1 MPDTPAPAGTEPAG
15 EGVTVADDPPRRRYL
30 RKVALTS
37 SAGAIVEWY
46 DFFLY
51 AAAASIVF
59 DKLFFPS
66 LDPTTGLLASLAT
79 YAVGFVSRPIGA
91 LLFGNLGDRVGRKSM
106 LVWTMGIMGGG
117 TFLIGCL
124 PTYDAIGVA
133 APILLILLRV
143 AQGLGLGGEY
153 GGAVLMVVENAPDR
167 RRGYYGSLVQI
178 GVPAGI
184 ILSSAAMAVVT
195 SLDEQALLSWAWRVP
210 FLLSAVIIIPAV
222 VIRSQ
227 LHETRFFRAA
237 RDSAAKQRAPMAE
250 VVTKWWGTS
259 LKVVGA
265 RIAES
270 ANLFIFATFPATFIG
285 SFTDIPHPESVV
297 LTGSL
302 IGAVLSLALLPAC
315 ATLSDRIGRKP
326 VYLAG
331 AAVMAVDGL
340 IFFELVK
347 TGSAPMI
354 WLGTIIAYVAMSL
367 MYGPQA
373 AYFSELFP
381 TSIRYSG
388 VSLGQ
393 QFGGVL
399 GGSLAPI
406 IVVSLLEV
414 AGDGVYWPVVAYIV
428 GIAAITALSVLLLPE
443 TRRRKLG

>member
-1 MPDTPAPAGTEPAG
+1 MPASPEAGAPPGAP
-15 EGVTVADDPPRRRYL
+15 DPNPENSRSYL

-37 SAGAIVEWY
+37 SAGAVVEWY

-59 DKLFFPS
+59 DKVFFPALS
-66 LDPTTGLLASLAT
+66 STAGLLASLAT

-106 LVWTMGIMGGG
+106 LVWTMGIMGGA

-124 PTYDAIGVA
+124 PTYESVGLL
-133 APILLILLRV
+133 APVLLVVLRI
-143 AQGLGLGGEY
+143 AQGIGLGGEY

-184 ILSSAAMAVVT
+184 ILSSGVMAIVT
-195 SLDEQALLSWAWRVP
+195 SLDEEVTLSWAWRIP
-210 FLLSAVIIIPAV
+210 FLLSGLIILPALIV
-222 VIRSQ
+222 RSQ
-227 LHETRFFRAA
+227 LQETPFFRAA
-237 RDSAAKQRAPMAE
+237 RAEAGRGRAPMA
-250 VVTKWWGTS
+250 VVLTTEWKTS
-259 LKVVGA
+259 LKVIGA

-270 ANLFIFATFPATFIG
+270 ANLFVFATFPATFIG
-285 SFTDIPHPESVV
+285 SFTDLEHPESVV
-297 LTGSL
+297 LIGSM
-302 IGAVLSLALLPAC
+302 IGAVLSIGLLPAF
-315 ATLSDRIGRKP
+315 AALSDRIGRKP

-331 AAVMAVDGL
+331 AALMAVDGL

-347 TGSAPMI
+347 TGSQPMI
-354 WLGTIIAYVAMSL
+354 WLGTVIAYVAMAL

-381 TSIRYSG
+381 TPIRYSG

-393 QFGGVL
+393 QIGGVL
-399 GGSLAPI
+399 GGSLAPL
-406 IVVSLLEV
+406 IVVSLLNIE
-414 AGDGVYWPVVAYIV
+414 GVGYWPVTVYIV
-428 GIAAITALSVLLLPE
+428 GIALITAVSVALLPE
-443 TRRRKLG
+443 THGRSLK

>member
-1 MPDTPAPAGTEPAG
+1 MATSHNEQADNLTATDGADHDAG
-15 EGVTVADDPPRRRYL
+15 YL

-37 SAGAIVEWY
+37 SAGAVVEWY

-66 LDPTTGLLASLAT
+66 LNPTAGLLASLAT

-106 LVWTMGIMGGG
+106 LVWTMAIMGGG

-124 PTYDAIGVA
+124 PTYDSIGLF
-133 APILLILLRV
+133 APVLLIALRI

-184 ILSSAAMAVVT
+184 ILSSAVMAVVT
-195 SLDEQALLSWAWRVP
+195 SLDEDTMLSWGWRIP
-210 FLLSAVIIIPAV
+210 FLLSAIIILPAV
-222 VIRSQ
+222 VIRSH

-237 RDSAAKQRAPMAE
+237 KASAASERAPIA
-250 VVTKWWGTS
+250 VVLTSWWKTS
-259 LKVVGA
+259 AKVVGA

-285 SFTDIPHPESVV
+285 GFTDLDHPESVV

-302 IGAVLSLALLPAC
+302 IGAVLSLGLLPLC
-315 ATLSDRIGRKP
+315 ATLSDRIGRRP
-326 VYLAG
+326 VYVAG
-331 AAVMAVDGL
+331 AALMALDGL

-347 TGSAPMI
+347 TGAAPLI
-354 WLGTIIAYVAMSL
+354 WLGTVIAYVAMSL

-381 TSIRYSG
+381 TEIRYSG

-393 QFGGVL
+393 QVGGVL

-406 IVVSLLEV
+406 IVVLLLDV
-414 AGDGVYWPVVAYIV
+414 ADDAYWPVVVYIV
-428 GIAAITALSVLLLPE
+428 AIAAISAISVLSLPE
-443 TRRRKLG
+443 TRRRTLA